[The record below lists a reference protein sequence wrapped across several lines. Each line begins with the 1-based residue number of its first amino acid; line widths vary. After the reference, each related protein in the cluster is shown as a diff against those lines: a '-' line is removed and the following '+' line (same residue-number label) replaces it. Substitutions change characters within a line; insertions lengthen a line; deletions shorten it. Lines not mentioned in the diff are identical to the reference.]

1 MAKDSDLLELEGEIV
16 KVLPNN
22 TFRVLVQD
30 KYEITC
36 YTSGKMRQFKIKMI
50 VGDKV
55 RVDEGQP
62 APERKKNQASDDSDA
77 SSSIFGRATS
87 LIDHRLQEREAKV
100 AAIASAAERKAAAE
114 AGAVRMYLK

>member
-1 MAKDSDLLELEGEIV
+1 MATDSDLLELEGEIV

-55 RVDEGQP
+55 RVEVSPYDLS
-62 APERKKNQASDDSDA
+62 K
-77 SSSIFGRATS
+77 GRITF
-87 LIDHRLQEREAKV
+87 RL
-100 AAIASAAERKAAAE
+100 
-114 AGAVRMYLK
+114 

>member
-55 RVDEGQP
+55 RVEVSPYDLSKG
-62 APERKKNQASDDSDA
+62 RITFRLSVDNYGIDA
-77 SSSIFGRATS
+77 IIYT
-87 LIDHRLQEREAKV
+87 
-100 AAIASAAERKAAAE
+100 
-114 AGAVRMYLK
+114 

>member
-55 RVDEGQP
+55 RVEVSPYDLS
-62 APERKKNQASDDSDA
+62 K
-77 SSSIFGRATS
+77 GRITF
-87 LIDHRLQEREAKV
+87 RLQV
-100 AAIASAAERKAAAE
+100 DNYGIDAII
-114 AGAVRMYLK
+114 YT

>member
-1 MAKDSDLLELEGEIV
+1 MTGEHMSNKWEFKAEDIFQDIDDDAENVSMTIPQEILDEKGKPATINILERLGMNNEEIAME
-16 KVLPNN
+16 KILPNN

-55 RVDEGQP
+55 RVEVSPYDLS
-62 APERKKNQASDDSDA
+62 K
-77 SSSIFGRATS
+77 GRITF
-87 LIDHRLQEREAKV
+87 RL
-100 AAIASAAERKAAAE
+100 
-114 AGAVRMYLK
+114 